1 MNILEDIWFGS
12 ITPCEVFA
20 EKDSEFSEVL
30 RTVTTNVERLKPELT
45 DKGKMILTALLDM
58 QQELLSIGT
67 KDAFVYGVCYGVRV
81 AAAAFAS

>member
-20 EKDSEFSEVL
+20 ERDSEFSDAVK
-30 RTVTTNVERLKPELT
+30 TVASNVERLKPELT
-45 DKGKMILTALLDM
+45 DKGKVILAALMDM

-81 AAAAFAS
+81 AAEVFAS